1 MKNFLNLLS
10 FLTICLVTVSC
21 STNYYTVLLSE
32 DSKIYNSADSS
43 NIITTIPKDAK
54 IYLSSTTNKKN
65 YNKIKW
71 GNYSGWIY
79 KPKYTSY
86 NNYTPIT
93 TFKSS
98 SSNYESSNSG
108 GSVRVKGYYRKNG
121 TYVRPHTRSSSS
133 RRR

>member
-1 MKNFLNLLS
+1 MKNILNLLS

-65 YNKIKW
+65 YNKTKMGRLFGFGYI
-71 GNYSGWIY
+71 NQNILHII
-79 KPKYTSY
+79 
-86 NNYTPIT
+86 IT
-93 TFKSS
+93 L
-98 SSNYESSNSG
+98 
-108 GSVRVKGYYRKNG
+108 
-121 TYVRPHTRSSSS
+121 P
-133 RRR
+133 